1 VNLQPRYYGNHST
14 LFGSVVQ
21 SSNNSRHYG
30 NKDRPMALLRHSQ
43 FRDMFEQQ
51 INLYIK
57 SVSLR
62 RMLIAKMAFIMGILL
77 PSG

>member
-1 VNLQPRYYGNHST
+1 VNLQPRNYGNHST
-14 LFGSVVQ
+14 LFGIVEQ
-21 SSNNSRHYG
+21 SINNSRHYG
-30 NKDRPMALLRHSQ
+30 NEDRPMALLRHTQ
-43 FRDMFEQQ
+43 FRDMFAQQ

-62 RMLIAKMAFIMGILL
+62 RMLIAKMVFIMGILL